1 MIRRPTPLLPRGAA
15 AQRGVALIEV
25 LVTLV
30 ILLIGLLGLAG
41 VSNRASLAELE
52 SYQRIQ
58 ALELVQDMANR
69 LGANRKV
76 ASCYSNGT
84 AGVTLGGSST
94 TIPSC
99 AATGST
105 TQQQT
110 QAVADLTAWRD
121 MINGEA
127 ESTTS
132 GSTTTK
138 IGAMMGAVGCIT
150 LDETDT
156 AVGGNTVNTYLIAV
170 SWQGLAKTAAPLKAG
185 SAFPCGNGAYGSELL
200 HRVVTT
206 KVQIGVLSN
215 PAGASS

>member
-1 MIRRPTPLLPRGAA
+1 MTRRLKPPPTRRASS
-15 AQRGVALIEV
+15 QRGVALIEV

-41 VSNRASLAELE
+41 VSNRASVAEME

-69 LGANRKV
+69 INANRKV

-84 AGVTLGGSST
+84 TGVQLGGSST
-94 TIPSC
+94 TIPTC
-99 AATGST
+99 TATGSS

-121 MINGEA
+121 MINGES
-127 ESTTS
+127 ETMSVS
-132 GSTTTK
+132 GTTTK
-138 IGAMMGAVGCIT
+138 IGTMLGAVGCVT
-150 LDETDT
+150 LDATDT
-156 AVGGNTVNTYLIAV
+156 IGGNTVNTYLIAV
-170 SWQGLAKTAAPLKAG
+170 SWQGLANTAAPTKAG
-185 SAFPCGNGAYGSELL
+185 AAFPCGNGSYGTELL

-206 KVQIGVLSN
+206 KVQIGVLTN